1 MTVNNRAPCLTLLAV
16 VLPVLCIASQPF
28 ERYQTIID
36 RKPFGPEPVNF
47 NPEAAPGSPEA
58 NAAGAEMTEEQRT
71 VEEQQL
77 AAKVR
82 VSMINVTPAGAVAIG
97 FTDTS
102 VNPAE
107 NYYLIVGGSQNGW
120 TVKNADPS
128 TESVTLE
135 KGGIEVTVKLG
146 ETSGGGNVR
155 GGKKSNVHRPMI
167 LPAITKDIAAPEMES
182 SQGVAVESPRLGG
195 LARLRM
201 KRAKMN
207 EAARIA
213 AEKKKQAEVA
223 AAVEREERE
232 AREAEEKRAREER
245 EAREAEERA
254 QQREALR
261 QIQEQLKREREARE
275 AARLNEQNREEQSE
289 ANNIE

>member
-1 MTVNNRAPCLTLLAV
+1 MAVNCRVSFLMLFGAAASVAYAV
-16 VLPVLCIASQPF
+16 AQPF
-28 ERYQTIID
+28 ERYATIIE

-58 NAAGAEMTEEQRT
+58 VAAGAVMTEDQRT

-77 AAKVR
+77 AARVR
-82 VSMINVTPAGAVAIG
+82 VSMINITPAGDVAIG

-107 NYYLIVGGSQNGW
+107 NYYLKVGKSQNGW

-128 TESVTLE
+128 AESVTLE
-135 KGGIEVTVKLG
+135 KGGVEVTVKLG
-146 ETSGGGNVR
+146 ETSGGGNAK
-155 GGKKSNVHRPMI
+155 GGKNPKSNRPMI
-167 LPAITKDIAAPEMES
+167 LPSRNNDAPALAAEPAQEDAA
-182 SQGVAVESPRLGG
+182 GDPRLGG
-195 LARLRM
+195 LARLRR
-201 KRAKMN
+201 KRAEMR
-207 EAARIA
+207 EAARVA
-213 AEKKKQAEVA
+213 AEKKQQAEVA
-223 AAVEREERE
+223 AAAEREERE

-245 EAREAEERA
+245 DAREAEERA

-261 QIQEQLKREREARE
+261 QIQEQLRKEREDRE
-275 AARLNEQNREEQSE
+275 AARQSENNREDQGE